1 MFCDTAL
8 TFLQVRSTWS
18 NYFALKSPYHRKE
31 AYLCRRLGRSVME
44 AEVDE
49 LRDEAKTITAAHI
62 LEQLDA
68 GRMVRLCRAI
78 HVLQR
83 GLTRG
88 RKYTPGA

>member
-1 MFCDTAL
+1 
-8 TFLQVRSTWS
+8 
-18 NYFALKSPYHRKE
+18 
-31 AYLCRRLGRSVME
+31 ME

-78 HVLQR
+78 HILQR

-88 RKYTPGA
+88 RKYTLGA